1 MADDDSTAKGRCP
14 TCGQAAPESELRS
27 CQMCRSLFCQHCETY
42 GYGRFFCGE
51 RCRDMFFFGDGED
64 SEKDF

>member
-1 MADDDSTAKGRCP
+1 VV
-14 TCGQAAPESELRS
+14 ESELRA
-27 CQMCRSLFCQHCETY
+27 CQMCRSLFCRHCEVY

>member
-14 TCGQAAPESELRS
+14 NCGQAVPEAELRV
-27 CQMCRSLFCQHCETY
+27 CQMCRSLFCQHCEVY

-51 RCRDMFFFGDGED
+51 RCRDTFFFGDGED
-64 SEKDF
+64 SREDF